1 MASRVHYDS
10 KTCPYAQRSWITL
23 LEKGLPFEIR
33 LVDLNDK
40 DEEFVK
46 RYHSINPDQAAPAK
60 VPILIEPDGTQLI
73 ESLVICE
80 YLEQR
85 YPQVPLLPA
94 DAVQAAKVRLFVD
107 AFSAQLTP
115 ALFGLL
121 RAADAEAVAAGKA
134 KLESALKVLDAFLTQ
149 HGSQEGGDYF
159 LGPTYSLAEVATVG
173 FVQRSLSALP
183 AFRGVDL
190 WELVRQN
197 KLGRLER
204 WMEASLARPSAQQTR
219 PDEEVTVNGWR
230 KFVTPLAN

>member
-1 MASRVHYDS
+1 M
-10 KTCPYAQRSWITL
+10 
-23 LEKGLPFEIR
+23 
-33 LVDLNDK
+33 DLNDK

-134 KLESALKVLDAFLTQ
+134 KLESALKVGVVGRVGCFRCACKESPRHHD
-149 HGSQEGGDYF
+149 
-159 LGPTYSLAEVATVG
+159 PPNLA
-173 FVQRSLSALP
+173 LH
-183 AFRGVDL
+183 
-190 WELVRQN
+190 
-197 KLGRLER
+197 
-204 WMEASLARPSAQQTR
+204 
-219 PDEEVTVNGWR
+219 
-230 KFVTPLAN
+230 